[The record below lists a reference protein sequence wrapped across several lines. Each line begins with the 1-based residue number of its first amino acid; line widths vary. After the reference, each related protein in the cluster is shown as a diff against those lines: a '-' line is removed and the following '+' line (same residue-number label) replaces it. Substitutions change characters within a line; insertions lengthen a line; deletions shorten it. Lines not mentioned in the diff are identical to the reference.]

1 MLFSRLAIED
11 FDRFLGVFSTRGAE
25 KRAQHGSRG
34 ARVFRVADDPNTVI
48 VLFDWD
54 RAGFEGFLRDP
65 EAPDI
70 MAAAGLREP
79 PVPTY
84 VEEAAT
90 VAS

>member
-1 MLFSRLAIED
+1 MIVTRVAIED

-34 ARVFRVADDPNTVI
+34 ARVFRVADDPNAVV

-54 RAGFEGFLRDP
+54 RAGFEGFLQDP
-65 EAPDI
+65 EVPDI

-79 PVPTY
+79 PIATY